1 VQIFTDNYFKFK
13 KAAGVDNDD
22 PEDAVGITELGRMC
36 LLISRVPLLRDTHT
50 AMEEW
55 SKREEEMNNAGEE
68 DEDGEDEEED
78 EDEEDEDEEEDEE
91 DADVKS
97 DGEDKDKQQEAHRR
111 GMLLNQRSLASRRLI
126 DDEDNVEMY

>member
-55 SKREEEMNNAGEE
+55 SKREEEMNNAGDE
-68 DEDGEDEEED
+68 DEDGEDEED

-111 GMLLNQRSLASRRLI
+111 GMMLNQRSLASRRLI